1 MAFVGAPSSYH
12 VVDGKIQNGQL
23 ELNVVENCNLTCRSC
38 SHLSPILPKRR
49 VDAAVVER
57 DLRLLSGHYH
67 AEWLKLVG
75 GEPLLHPDLVSIAD
89 AIRRSGVADRIYL
102 VTNGVLLPRM
112 GPDLWEAM
120 DWVEVSLYPGRSLSE
135 EQQAG
140 CWSSA
145 GKAGTGLSFRQR
157 DEFRTS
163 YSEVGTADVTLSR
176 AIYRTCAVA
185 HQWKCHSVA
194 DGRFFKCPHS
204 YFLPK
209 VLGPCSGNAESDSLL
224 IEDSDEFGEQLLDYL
239 NSPEPLRSC
248 SNCLGTAGKAFLH
261 TQIKRAEFRGPQQ
274 HPTEELID
282 ASLLRQAGWQPT
294 PDSPTRG

>member
-49 VDAAVVER
+49 VDAATVEH

-120 DWVEVSLYPGRSLSE
+120 DWIEVSLYPGRSLSE

-140 CWSSA
+140 CWSAA
-145 GKAGTGLSFRQR
+145 GRAGTGLSFRRR

-204 YFLPK
+204 YVP
-209 VLGPCSGNAESDSLL
+209 A
-224 IEDSDEFGEQLLDYL
+224 
-239 NSPEPLRSC
+239 
-248 SNCLGTAGKAFLH
+248 
-261 TQIKRAEFRGPQQ
+261 
-274 HPTEELID
+274 
-282 ASLLRQAGWQPT
+282 
-294 PDSPTRG
+294 